1 MKTAILFISALLL
14 MAARGFTQERK
25 PTSVAELA
33 TYRGPDRESILYAGA
48 KTEGKVT
55 WYTSLAGASYKEIA
69 KAFSARYAGVQVEPF
84 RAPGADLVVRLEEE
98 AKAGRKIADAI
109 ETTEGSLIFL
119 RDEKLIRPYDS
130 PHLDKYPE
138 DGKERAK
145 KGLVYWALARESYV
159 GFAYNTKLLPKE
171 AVPKDFSGL
180 LHPALEGKMG
190 ISIGQ
195 TSDKVIGAMI
205 KTRGEEFV
213 KSLKVQNI
221 KLFSIGAP
229 ALVHTIESGEIIA
242 SPAIF
247 QTHTLLAASKGA
259 PVEWIPMDLVP
270 TNVGSAAIAADP
282 PHPHAALLMADF
294 LLSPAGQ
301 GVLAKFYYGSATK
314 AQPFKKWRP
323 EHGLTT
329 EQYEKKLSHW
339 DDLLNF
345 IAHR

>member
-1 MKTAILFISALLL
+1 MKIPFLIVSALLL
-14 MAARGFTQERK
+14 MAEHGFTQERK
-25 PTSVAELA
+25 PTSIAELA
-33 TYRGPDRESILYAGA
+33 TYRGPDREAVLYAGA

-55 WYTSLAGASYKEIA
+55 WYTSLAGASYKELA
-69 KAFSARYAGVQVEPF
+69 KAFSAKYPGVEVEPF

-98 AKAGRKIADAI
+98 AKAGRKIADSI
-109 ETTEGSLIFL
+109 ETTEGSLLFL

-130 PHLDKYPE
+130 PYLDKYPE

-159 GFAYNTKLLPKE
+159 GFTYNTKLLPKE

-180 LHPALEGKMG
+180 LHPALKGRMG

-213 KSLKVQNI
+213 KSLKAQDI
-221 KLFSIGAP
+221 KLYSIGAP

-282 PHPHAALLMADF
+282 AHPHAAFTDGRFLIKSGGTRRTREILLRKRNEDSAVQKMASRTRDYNRAVREKIVS
-294 LLSPAGQ
+294 LGWPSE
-301 GVLAKFYYGSATK
+301 FYRT
-314 AQPFKKWRP
+314 
-323 EHGLTT
+323 
-329 EQYEKKLSHW
+329 
-339 DDLLNF
+339 
-345 IAHR
+345 